1 MADMATSLLAYLPT
15 IPTPPH
21 HGTFASLSGVTLLSL
36 LYTNRVPGHPLV
48 VVAWA
53 GVSYL
58 VNGWWLKLKIKQVT
72 ATVLKEVDGLL
83 EKQGACAECR
93 GLVLTGGPRDLAMLL
108 VDLRRVNEKERARR
122 ERRMEEEDGRGGGE
136 DRVEKKRLA
145 EEDKGL
151 VEEEKRLAERVAL
164 TDPLA
169 VVLASLNNPAAPER
183 DVISQNA
190 VDGNENGT
198 KSDKEERL
206 VENGTED
213 DQD

>member
-1 MADMATSLLAYLPT
+1 M
-15 IPTPPH
+15 
-21 HGTFASLSGVTLLSL
+21 
-36 LYTNRVPGHPLV
+36 R
-48 VVAWA
+48 
-53 GVSYL
+53 
-58 VNGWWLKLKIKQVT
+58 
-72 ATVLKEVDGLL
+72 
-83 EKQGACAECR
+83 
-93 GLVLTGGPRDLAMLL
+93 
-108 VDLRRVNEKERARR
+108 RR
-122 ERRMEEEDGRGGGE
+122 ERGGRGGWKRRMEEEDGRGGGE

-198 KSDKEERL
+198 ESDKEERL